1 MCKVIL
7 GSGGGSNLRDTLSR
21 HWEDANRIRGEM
33 SVVVV
38 FLFHDQSRH
47 HAECL
52 DNQMFKNNNNK
63 IKIGRS
69 PMSII

>member
-33 SVVVV
+33 SVVV

-52 DNQMFKNNNNK
+52 DNQMFK
-63 IKIGRS
+63 KIGRS